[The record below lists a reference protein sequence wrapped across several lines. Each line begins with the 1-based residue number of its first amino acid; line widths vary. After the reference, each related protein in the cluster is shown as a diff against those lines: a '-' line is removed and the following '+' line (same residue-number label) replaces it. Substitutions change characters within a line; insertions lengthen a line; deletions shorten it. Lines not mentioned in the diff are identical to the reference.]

1 MGMSNNENQREK
13 MVREQIER
21 RGITDPNVLAAF
33 RRVPRHLF
41 VPEVM
46 RHRAY
51 EDSPL
56 PIGEGQT
63 ISQPYT
69 VAAMTEALEL
79 NGSEVVLEV
88 GTGSGYQTAILAELA
103 EWVYSVE
110 RRRELSA
117 RARKTLTEL
126 GYDNLAL
133 RVGDGT
139 LGWRENGP
147 YDAIIVTA
155 GGPEIP
161 KPLVEQLQEGG
172 RLVIPVGGPDT
183 QSLIRGEKRGGR
195 LETRELGAYRFVELI
210 GAFGH
215 KGSG

>member
-1 MGMSNNENQREK
+1 MGMSNIANQREK
-13 MVREQIER
+13 MVRDQLER
-21 RGITDPNVLAAF
+21 RDVADPKVLAAF

-79 NGSEVVLEV
+79 SGSEVVLEI
-88 GTGSGYQTAILAELA
+88 GTGSGYQTAILAELS

-110 RRRELSA
+110 RLRELSA
-117 RARKTLTEL
+117 RARRTLDEL
-126 GYDNLAL
+126 GYENVAL
-133 RVGDGT
+133 RVADGT

-161 KPLVEQLQEGG
+161 KPLVEQLKEGG
-172 RLVIPVGGPDT
+172 RLVIPVGDLNV
-183 QSLIRGEKRGGR
+183 QSLMLGEKRDGR
-195 LETRELGAYRFVELI
+195 LVTRELGAYRFVELI

-215 KGSG
+215 KA

>member
-1 MGMSNNENQREK
+1 MGVSHAGQRER

-21 RGITDPNVLAAF
+21 RGIADPEALAAF

-41 VPEVM
+41 VPEAM

-51 EDSPL
+51 DDCPL

-79 NGSEVVLEV
+79 TGSEVVLEI
-88 GTGSGYQTAILAELA
+88 GTGSGYQTAVLAELC

-110 RRRELSA
+110 RLRELSG
-117 RARKTLTEL
+117 RARKALDEL
-126 GYDNLAL
+126 GCTNVAL

-139 LGWRENGP
+139 LGWREFAP

-155 GGPEIP
+155 GGPEVP
-161 KPLVEQLQEGG
+161 KPLIEQLKEGG
-172 RLVIPVGGPDT
+172 KLVMPVGDLT
-183 QSLIRGEKRGGR
+183 VQSLLRGEKTEGR
-195 LETRELGAYRFVELI
+195 LATRELGAYRFVELI

-215 KGSG
+215 KAS

>member
-1 MGMSNNENQREK
+1 MNNQVNARDK

-21 RGITDPNVLAAF
+21 RGVSDPEVLAAF

-46 RHRAY
+46 RHRAH
-51 EDSPL
+51 EDAPL

-63 ISQPYT
+63 ISQPFT

-79 NGSEVVLEV
+79 SGSEVVLEV

-110 RRRELSA
+110 RLRELSS
-117 RARKTLTEL
+117 RARKTLDEL
-126 GYDNLAL
+126 GYDNVAL

-139 LGWRENGP
+139 LGWREYAP
-147 YDAIIVTA
+147 FDAIIVTA
-155 GGPEIP
+155 GGPEVP
-161 KPLVEQLQEGG
+161 RPLIEQLKEGG
-172 RLVIPVGGPDT
+172 RLVMPIGNQESQTLTV
-183 QSLIRGEKRGGR
+183 GEKREGR
-195 LETRELGAYRFVELI
+195 LVTRQLGAYRFVDLI

-215 KGSG
+215 KA

>member
-1 MGMSNNENQREK
+1 MGMSNIANQREK
-13 MVREQIER
+13 MVRDQLVR
-21 RGITDPNVLAAF
+21 RDVADPKVLAAF
-33 RRVPRHLF
+33 RRVPRHLI

-79 NGSEVVLEV
+79 SGSEVVLEI
-88 GTGSGYQTAILAELA
+88 GTGSGYQTAILAELS

-110 RRRELSA
+110 RLRELSA
-117 RARKTLTEL
+117 RARRTLDEL
-126 GYDNLAL
+126 GYENVAL
-133 RVGDGT
+133 RVADGT

-161 KPLVEQLQEGG
+161 KPLVEQLKEGC
-172 RLVIPVGGPDT
+172 RLVIPVGDLNV
-183 QSLIRGEKRGGR
+183 QSLMLGEKRDGR
-195 LETRELGAYRFVELI
+195 LVTRELGAYRFVELI

-215 KGSG
+215 KA

>member
-1 MGMSNNENQREK
+1 MGISNNGNQREK
-13 MVREQIER
+13 MVRDQLER
-21 RGITDPNVLAAF
+21 RGISDPDVLAAF

-51 EDSPL
+51 EDCPL

-79 NGSEVVLEV
+79 SGSEVVLEI

-110 RRRELSA
+110 RLRELSG
-117 RARKTLTEL
+117 RARKTLEEL
-126 GYDNLAL
+126 GYDNFAL

-161 KPLVEQLQEGG
+161 KPLIEQLKEGG
-172 RLVIPVGGPDT
+172 RLVIPVGDLNT
-183 QSLIRGEKRGGR
+183 QALILGEKRDGR
-195 LETRELGAYRFVELI
+195 LVTRELGAYRFVELI

-215 KGSG
+215 KA

>member
-1 MGMSNNENQREK
+1 MGMSNIANQREK
-13 MVREQIER
+13 MVRDQLER
-21 RGITDPNVLAAF
+21 RDVADPKVLAAF

-79 NGSEVVLEV
+79 SGSEVVLEI
-88 GTGSGYQTAILAELA
+88 GTGSGYQTAILAELS

-110 RRRELSA
+110 RLRELSA
-117 RARKTLTEL
+117 RARRTLDEL
-126 GYDNLAL
+126 GYENVAL
-133 RVGDGT
+133 RVADGT

-147 YDAIIVTA
+147 YDAIIVPA

-161 KPLVEQLQEGG
+161 KPLVEQLKEGC
-172 RLVIPVGGPDT
+172 RLVIPVGDLNV
-183 QSLIRGEKRGGR
+183 QSLMLGEKRDGR
-195 LETRELGAYRFVELI
+195 LVTRELGAYRFVELI

-215 KGSG
+215 KA